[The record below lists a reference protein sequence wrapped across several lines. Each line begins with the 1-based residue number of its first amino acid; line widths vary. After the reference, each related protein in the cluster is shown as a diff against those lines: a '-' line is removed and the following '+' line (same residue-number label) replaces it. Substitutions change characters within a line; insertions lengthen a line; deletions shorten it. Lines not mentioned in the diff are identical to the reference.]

1 MGPDGFDD
9 ERLHSPGAQIE
20 ARNAAGDCRA
30 EHLIEHDAP
39 ALMLVLER
47 KERAVRKDAH
57 TEPGAIGNSHQAKI
71 AVMRCCEP
79 ADIGGAH
86 RLLLICRPPADK
98 ERDRPQLST
107 QTRARLSR
115 LPTDRV
121 S

>member
-1 MGPDGFDD
+1 
-9 ERLHSPGAQIE
+9 
-20 ARNAAGDCRA
+20 
-30 EHLIEHDAP
+30 
-39 ALMLVLER
+39 MLVLER

-115 LPTDRV
+115 LPTDKVIV
-121 S
+121 SSERARRFGFVQKQVRWQTNI